1 MRSLEIKKDIHWV
14 GALDPN
20 LRVFDIIMYTP
31 YGTTYNSYVVKGTEK
46 TAIFETVKVEFFD
59 EYISRLNDLGVNPTE
74 IDYIVVNHTEP
85 DHAGSVAKLLE
96 LSPNAKIVGS
106 PAAINFL
113 KKIANCE
120 FEHIS
125 VGDGDSISLGN
136 KTLQFISAPFLHWP
150 DSMYTYVVEDEVLI
164 TCDSFGSHYSS
175 PEVFNNKV
183 ENQDH
188 YMEALKYYF
197 DCIFG
202 PYKPYVLKAINKIKD
217 LNIDIICPGHG
228 PVLIDNPM
236 KIVELYKE
244 WSTPIV
250 KPVDAKKIVTI
261 PYVSAYGYTKELAEE
276 IAKGIEASGNIEVR
290 LFNVIEHKIEDI
302 LASINESEGILCGSP
317 TIVAE
322 LLEPIR
328 DLLSKLNPVVHG
340 GKLAGAFGSYGW
352 SGEAIPRMETRFK
365 ELNMKLYGPSL
376 KINFKANDND
386 LKSAYEFGLGFGETL
401 LGTRDFVPAKSEG
414 ATLKEIASDGKVKLW
429 KCIICGEIFE
439 AETVPE
445 ICSVCGAGSEQFIEV
460 ERELPKISIDKEE
473 TYVIIGNGAAGF
485 YAARAIRERNSKGII
500 KLISNEKEHSYVRT
514 QLSDLISEEAD
525 NTFYLASKKWYL
537 ENEITEILG
546 VNVESIN
553 KETKKIILD
562 NKTEISYDKL
572 IIANG
577 SYNFVPPTKVILDE
591 NKTEIEIDSSNYSSI
606 KGIHSVKKLSD
617 IERIKKELITAKNV
631 VIVGGGL
638 LGLEAANEIQKR
650 NINVTVVELSDRL
663 LPRQLDTEG
672 SYFFNKLASTTDI
685 NLLLGECVKNISA
698 NANGVTT
705 VNLNSGK
712 SLDAD
717 LVIYSVGVRSNL
729 DLAKTAGVICNR
741 GIVVNSNM
749 ETNISDIYA
758 CGDVAELEGVYYG
771 NWPAAIE
778 MGKVAGANAA
788 CDNIKFEK
796 FVSSV
801 VFNAMN
807 SQIFSAG
814 VINFDDES
822 LEKIGFVDTKNN
834 KYSKLF
840 FQDDKL
846 VGGILIGDM
855 SSSVKIITGI
865 QEGKSKATII
875 SEGVL

>member
-20 LRVFDIIMYTP
+20 LRIFDIIMYTP
-31 YGTTYNSYVVKGTEK
+31 YGTTYNSYVVKGSEK
-46 TAIFETVKVEFFD
+46 TAIFETVKVQFFD
-59 EYISRLNDLGVNPTE
+59 EYIGRLKDLGVNPNE
-74 IDYIVVNHTEP
+74 IDYIVVDHTEP

-106 PAAINFL
+106 PVAINFL

-125 VGDGDSISLGN
+125 VGDGDSLSLGN

-175 PEVFNNKV
+175 PEVFNNKIESQ
-183 ENQDH
+183 EN

-202 PYKPYVLKAINKIKD
+202 PYKPYILKAINKIKD
-217 LNIDIICPGHG
+217 LKIDIICPGHG

-236 KIVELYKE
+236 KIVEIYKE
-244 WSTPIV
+244 WSTPVV
-250 KPVDAKKIVTI
+250 KPAEAKKLVTI
-261 PYVSAYGYTKELAEE
+261 PYVSAYGYTEQLAKQ
-276 IAKGIEASGNIEVR
+276 IAKGIEASDNIEVK
-290 LFNVIEHKIEDI
+290 LFNVIEHEMGDI
-302 LASINESEGILCGSP
+302 IASIGESEGILCGSP

-328 DLLSKLNPVVHG
+328 DVLSKLNPVVHG

-376 KINFKANDND
+376 KINFKANDNELD
-386 LKSAYEFGLGFGETL
+386 AAYNFGLGFGETL
-401 LGTRDFVPAKSEG
+401 LGTRDFIPMKDESSTIKDISG
-414 ATLKEIASDGKVKLW
+414 DGDLKLW
-429 KCIICGEIFE
+429 KCVICGEIFE
-439 AETVPE
+439 AEIVPE
-445 ICSVCGAGSEQFIEV
+445 LCPVCGAGSDQFIEI
-460 ERELPKISIDKEE
+460 EREATKVSIDKEE

-485 YAARAIRERNSKGII
+485 YAARAIRERNAKGII
-500 KLISNEKEHSYVRT
+500 KLLSNEKEHSYIRT
-514 QLSDLISEEAD
+514 QLSDLISEESD
-525 NTFYLASKKWYL
+525 DKFYIVSSEWYK
-537 ENEITEILG
+537 ENEVTEILG
-546 VNVESIN
+546 VSVENIN
-553 KETKKIILD
+553 NKTKKIMLD
-562 NKTEISYDKL
+562 NKIEISYDKL
-572 IIANG
+572 VIANG
-577 SYNFVPPTKVILDE
+577 SYNFVPPTNVILDG
-591 NKTEIEIDSSNYSSI
+591 NKTEINSSNYSTI
-606 KGIHSVKKLSD
+606 KGIHSIKKLSD
-617 IERIKKELITAKNV
+617 VEKIKKELVTAKNV

-638 LGLEAANEIQKR
+638 LGLEAAHEIQKR
-650 NINVTVVELSDRL
+650 NINVTVIELADRL

-672 SYFFNKLASTTDI
+672 SAFFNNIANSTPV
-685 NLLLGECVKNISA
+685 NLLLGESVKNVLATS
-698 NANGVTT
+698 NGVTT

-712 SLDAD
+712 TLDAD
-717 LVIYSVGVRSNL
+717 IILYSVGVRSNL
-729 DLAKTAGVICNR
+729 DLAKTAGVECNR
-741 GIVVNSNM
+741 GVVVNSNM
-749 ETNISDIYA
+749 ETNIPDIYA

-778 MGKVAGANAA
+778 MGKVAGANASY
-788 CDNIKFEK
+788 DDIKFEK

-801 VFNAMN
+801 IFNAMN
-807 SQIFSAG
+807 TTVFSAG
-814 VINFDDES
+814 VINFDDEL
-822 LEKIGFVDTKNN
+822 LEKVGYVDNKNN

-846 VGGILIGDM
+846 VGGILIGDI

-865 QEGKSKATII
+865 QKGQSKAK
-875 SEGVL
+875 VLSGGIL